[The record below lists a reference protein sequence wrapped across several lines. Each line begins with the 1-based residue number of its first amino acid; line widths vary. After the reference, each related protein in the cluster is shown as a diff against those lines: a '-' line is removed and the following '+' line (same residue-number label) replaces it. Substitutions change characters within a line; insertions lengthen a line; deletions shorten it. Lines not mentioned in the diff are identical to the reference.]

1 MVTPSEQRTDV
12 KLIAPDGT
20 TVPVRIKLSALW
32 ASVMFCYIY
41 ADYFQLWQPGMLHG
55 MAEGQGLMNT
65 QAVLLGL
72 SALMA
77 IPSLM
82 VFLPLVLPTRINRWV
97 NIVLGAAYTVV
108 SIATLVLT
116 AVMPESWA
124 FYILFNVIEVALTVT
139 VVVLAWRRSR

>member
-1 MVTPSEQRTDV
+1 MVMSSEQRTDANP
-12 KLIAPDGT
+12 IAPDGM
-20 TVPVRIKLSALW
+20 TVPIRLKLSALW

-41 ADYFQLWQPGMLHG
+41 ADYFLLWQPGVLHG
-55 MAEGQGLMNT
+55 MAEGQGAMNT
-65 QAVLLGL
+65 QAGLLGA

-97 NIVLGAAYTVV
+97 NIVLGVAYTVV
-108 SIATLVLT
+108 ILALI
-116 AVMPESWA
+116 PGHWA
-124 FYILFNVIEVALTVT
+124 FYIFFSVIQVALTVT